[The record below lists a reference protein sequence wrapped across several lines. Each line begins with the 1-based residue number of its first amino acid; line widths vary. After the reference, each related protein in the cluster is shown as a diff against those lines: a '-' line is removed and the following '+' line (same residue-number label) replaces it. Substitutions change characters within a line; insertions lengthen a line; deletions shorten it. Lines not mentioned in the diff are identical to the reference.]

1 MLKRLSIL
9 ILLSLFAACGGNAPQ
24 QRQKPIDPYIIIS
37 SMADPTTNSYRMMIR
52 VDPPITEENVKKA
65 AEKAIEK
72 FKGQFAAVTVQS
84 YTTSDTNTVP
94 YAVSRYDGS
103 GVSHQ
108 FNPQAAPQKI
118 PSH

>member
-1 MLKRLSIL
+1 MFKRLL
-9 ILLSLFAACGGNAPQ
+9 VVSLFFLLAGCNSNAPKQ
-24 QRQKPIDPYIIIS
+24 KPKPIDPYIIIS
-37 SMADPTTNSYRMMIR
+37 SMADPATKSYRMMIR

-72 FKGQFAAVTVQS
+72 FKGQFEVLTVNS
-84 YTTSDTNTVP
+84 YTSSDTNTIP
-94 YAVSRYDGS
+94 IAISRYDNG
-103 GVSHQ
+103 GITHQ